1 MQTPCPR
8 CQNWHKH
15 GKRHDELQQLSP
27 ILCACFI
34 LVPIAEMK
42 WAVLAG
48 VILSGAGGLTDIP
61 VVAPFS
67 DAAMNVQ
74 SFMVMTWSP
83 VLA

>member
-1 MQTPCPR
+1 
-8 CQNWHKH
+8 
-15 GKRHDELQQLSP
+15 
-27 ILCACFI
+27 
-34 LVPIAEMK
+34 MK

-74 SFMVMTWSP
+74 SFIVMP
-83 VLA
+83 VKLEDDVAFLLIIEELVQICLVVCAAAHVVT